1 MSVSYLIAAE
11 ECTGTFR
18 GNRNERVFPRFA
30 VWVQP
35 SVIKRAVTLLKPK
48 HTLSNPLSANY
59 STVKRQTMTLLD
71 TRTLR
76 NWGGPVVFAFVAV
89 FTLTILL
96 LHASLEAVDDEDLLS
111 KTNDWRQSHF
121 PKVDQVG
128 SRGGVRNKHS
138 VGKAAAAAT
147 SLPRAAFEKDH
158 SPSDLDRMRAS
169 VQALRQKSPPAT
181 QTNMTY
187 DILNCPDQPP
197 SGYPQAW
204 SAMSVLTEWN
214 PDNTDIPDTIYQGLC
229 VFDWTKTQDRQKVHT
244 YRQAEQPFVLQN
256 HPDVLRVAERWN
268 SPNYLEEMLGQGP
281 QRTDHATTN
290 HLMFSRVI
298 KGDKLPDNWK
308 PPIDIVALSYSTWL
322 QKAQELE
329 HAEDQASKEHW
340 YLRKNTVCKAN
351 GVPDVLCDELPFFNP
366 VENLFIV
373 SPSEYRGINCRW
385 GMKGSIAPTH
395 YDNSRNWLM
404 LFGGQRRY
412 VLAHPSQ
419 CKNLELYPGGHPSA
433 RHASQDWSKP
443 VGTKE
448 FLSARLNEVVLDAGD
463 ALYLPTAWFHFI
475 VSLNINYQCN
485 TRSGQTRENAH
496 FIEECGFQV

>member
-1 MSVSYLIAAE
+1 MA
-11 ECTGTFR
+11 F
-18 GNRNERVFPRFA
+18 
-30 VWVQP
+30 
-35 SVIKRAVTLLKPK
+35 
-48 HTLSNPLSANY
+48 
-59 STVKRQTMTLLD
+59 MLD

-76 NWGGPVVFAFVAV
+76 RWGGPIVLAFVAV
-89 FTLTILL
+89 FAWTILI
-96 LHASLEAVDDEDLLS
+96 LHARLEVADDEDWS
-111 KTNDWRQSHF
+111 QSHF
-121 PKVDQVG
+121 AKRPQVDMNVDVDHVVKSTSTH
-128 SRGGVRNKHS
+128 SRTGGGGGGGGGVRNNLQARIKEQNPA
-138 VGKAAAAAT
+138 VQT

-181 QTNMTY
+181 RPNMTY
-187 DILNCPDQPP
+187 DIQNCPDQPP

-308 PPIDIVALSYSTWL
+308 PPIDIVALSYSEWL
-322 QKAQELE
+322 QKAQELQD
-329 HAEDQASKEHW
+329 AEDQASKEHW

-448 FLSARLNEVVLDAGD
+448 LLAARLNEVVLDAGD

-475 VSLNINYQCN
+475 VSLNMNYQCN
-485 TRSGQTRENAH
+485 ARSGQTRENIH